1 MAINMSFFSG
11 NISRRVIRQVR
22 RRGFS
27 IGDKGHSLCS
37 LGDPCILLNR
47 LVNDPISR
55 PFCMAIVVNNFISV
69 YEGYSW
75 SKYSVL
81 ALYTYSR
88 LLIKQLWCYMR
99 LKDLLLHLRLQKNS
113 LHDYW
118 FCL

>member
-1 MAINMSFFSG
+1 MAINMSFFNG

-75 SKYSVL
+75 ISTRFLLYILIADYSSNNFGV
-81 ALYTYSR
+81 
-88 LLIKQLWCYMR
+88 I
-99 LKDLLLHLRLQKNS
+99 
-113 LHDYW
+113 
-118 FCL
+118 